1 MQETIAREIEEIRD
15 RLAEIDDERIHL
27 DEGDETRREQLL
39 REERRLE
46 VRLGEIEVRVADD
59 RGVAEEKAANQA
71 DLTRTPN
78 LPDSKDES

>member
-1 MQETIAREIEEIRD
+1 MQETIARDIEEIHD
-15 RLAEIDDERIHL
+15 RLAEIEDERINL

-46 VRLGEIEVRVADD
+46 LRLGEIEERVADD

-71 DLTRTPN
+71 DLTRTPR
-78 LPDSKDES
+78 LPDSHDEP